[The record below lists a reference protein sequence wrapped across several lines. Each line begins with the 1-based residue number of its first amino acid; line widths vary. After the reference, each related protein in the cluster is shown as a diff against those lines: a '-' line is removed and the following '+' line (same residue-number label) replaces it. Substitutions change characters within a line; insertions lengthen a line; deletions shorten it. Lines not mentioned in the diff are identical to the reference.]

1 MARKEVS
8 EVEVEDTSFD
18 VAEFSDEAPMA
29 VSTVSRGSIVLGE
42 ISGEEEV
49 EFKLPYISIVY
60 GVSKI
65 INQFDVGDIVLDKNT
80 LIAHKNEAMKFIVL
94 QAHPYWKEWFTPEER
109 EIAQAEQRYERRF
122 NTREEVAAAGGTCPL
137 PSGGWPNG
145 ERPTFS
151 HAMDI
156 DILIQKPKDLVS
168 GLFGVE
174 IGEQAYAP
182 ARWIVDKTTFKNVGP
197 VIAGSKRMALRNR
210 GLSSGIFEATIKM
223 VQGKKGT
230 QPVPNVRLAG
240 NLSDD
245 ELDQLKS
252 YFA

>member
-8 EVEVEDTSFD
+8 EVVVEDASFD
-18 VAEFSDEAPMA
+18 VAEFSDDQPMA
-29 VSTVSRGSIVLGE
+29 VATVNQGAIALGE
-42 ISGEEEV
+42 MGGEEEV

-65 INQFDVGDIVLDKNT
+65 IDQYDVGDIVLDKNT
-80 LIAHKNEAMKFIVL
+80 LLAHKNEPMKFIVL
-94 QAHPYWKEWFTPEER
+94 QANSYWKEWFSPEER

-122 NTREEVAAAGGTCPL
+122 QTREEVTAAGGTCPL

-156 DILIQKPKDLVS
+156 DILIQKPESLVS

-174 IGEQAYAP
+174 IGDKAYAP

-197 VIAGSKRMALRNR
+197 VIAGAKRMALRNR
-210 GLSSGIFEATIKM
+210 GLSSGVFEATIKM

-230 QPVPNVRLAG
+230 QPIPQVRLAG